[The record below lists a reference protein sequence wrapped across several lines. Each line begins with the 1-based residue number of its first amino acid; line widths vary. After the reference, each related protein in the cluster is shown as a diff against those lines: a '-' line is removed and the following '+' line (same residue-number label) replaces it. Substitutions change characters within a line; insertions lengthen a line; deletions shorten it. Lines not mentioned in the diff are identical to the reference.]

1 MPWPVFKPVCVA
13 RPRPQDALF
22 APAAFDHAGMPTTAP
37 LHTALIGACVQCGQ
51 PRRALAAVQEMKGA
65 GWVPDTATYDAL
77 LLGCARHGEPVA
89 TLSSLLRQMQQEGV
103 PRGGALY
110 LKLVEALAAAGRHP
124 DAVEIMNLLASSPS
138 ALQPGAPAV
147 LEALRAVQPAEG
159 KAVTEPMRRLLQLLQ
174 EVLAA
179 QPTPLA
185 LSSLDEIQLQASAPA
200 SAPPLPGL
208 PPPSRLSPDGL
219 LPMSSSAPPG
229 LPSGLP
235 PSSGLSTAPLQ
246 PASSLLLHHPQLSPH
261 NPSLSLQLS
270 PPGGVAAPPPAP
282 PAGAPPAAFLD
293 SSATDEDALLHLA
306 TLGGDD
312 QALRESLVGANLGL

>member
-1 MPWPVFKPVCVA
+1 
-13 RPRPQDALF
+13 
-22 APAAFDHAGMPTTAP
+22 MPTTAP

-147 LEALRAVQPAEG
+147 LAALRAVQPAEG

-174 EVLAA
+174 EALTN
-179 QPTPLA
+179 QPTAASAAGAPPPGGVESHHHQMSTA
-185 LSSLDEIQLQASAPA
+185 PPAFDAAAAASSPAAAAAFEGASAPA
-200 SAPPLPGL
+200 GLPPLPGVA
-208 PPPSRLSPDGL
+208 
-219 LPMSSSAPPG
+219 SSFDS
-229 LPSGLP
+229 
-235 PSSGLSTAPLQ
+235 
-246 PASSLLLHHPQLSPH
+246 PASAASTIAAGNEMLARMDAFAAADVDKLLGS
-261 NPSLSLQLS
+261 
-270 PPGGVAAPPPAP
+270 
-282 PAGAPPAAFLD
+282 AGA
-293 SSATDEDALLHLA
+293 
-306 TLGGDD
+306 LG
-312 QALRESLVGANLGL
+312 